1 MTIEQDS
8 DGNITITGEGIDN
21 YRFLVH
27 LSGLRLW
34 IKTGIQPTRG
44 VTILKA
50 CKQHYGLTGNK
61 YAILAQMEAI
71 WESKIA
77 GA

>member
-1 MTIEQDS
+1 MAIEQDAN
-8 DGNITITGEGIDN
+8 GNITLTGEGIDN

-34 IKTGIQPTRG
+34 IKTGIQPSRG
-44 VTILKA
+44 VSIFKA
-50 CKQHYGLTGNK
+50 CKQNYGLTGNK
-61 YAILAQMEAI
+61 FAVLAQMEAI
-71 WESKIA
+71 WESKVA